1 MELIKDKRCYTDM
14 CLDGRW
20 FHHDHC
26 TPTVYMLRG
35 GEPVS
40 FSLDTVPETEDELFH
55 LLIGLFK

>member
-14 CLDGRW
+14 CLDGKW

-35 GEPVS
+35 GVPVNY
-40 FSLDTVPETEDELFH
+40 SLSKVPATEEELLD
-55 LLIGLFK
+55 LLTGILK